1 MGWGFSDILGDS
13 VGGFIDDLFG
23 IDDAGISDRISRRIT
38 DEVEGAA
45 WAQALEPG
53 DPPSKFPYL
62 GAPFTQATTG
72 WSVQKAV
79 EATGSPGTAASGLF
93 FIGHA
98 TEGMAFDRL
107 IMTLS
112 GVDLQFFSQARAGWS
127 VRLIQRTPAGGTLFI
142 SGVETGVTA
151 DGTVVREDLQIGA
164 GEAGRVRE
172 SYGGPIEPYLPMF
185 LNLATFGD
193 IGAVTSYDETNVQ
206 ISAGFLQQA
215 VR

>member
-23 IDDAGISDRISRRIT
+23 IDDAGISDRISRRVT

-45 WAQALEPG
+45 WAKALEPG
-53 DPPSKFPYL
+53 DLPSKFPYL
-62 GAPFTQATTG
+62 GVPFTQATTG
-72 WSVQKAV
+72 WSVQKSV
-79 EATGSPGTAASGLF
+79 EAKPTAGNAASGLF

-107 IMTLS
+107 IMTQS
-112 GVDLQFFSQARAGWS
+112 GVDLTPFSQSRAGWS
-127 VRLIQRTPAGGTLFI
+127 ARLIQRTPNGGTLFI
-142 SGVETGVTA
+142 SGLETGVTA
-151 DGTVVREDLQIGA
+151 EGVVVREDLQLAA
-164 GEAGRVRE
+164 GESLRQRE

-185 LNLATFGD
+185 VNLTTYGD
-193 IGAVTSYDETNVQ
+193 IGGYPDFDKIHVQ
-206 ISAGFLQQA
+206 VSAGFLQQA